1 MQSLFYT
8 KGYLM
13 KFLKGRTFQTT
24 CAPGQHPVLRVVVTE
39 PLGSSP
45 LLGAPQEKTGVPLPK
60 RPKV

>member
-1 MQSLFYT
+1 
-8 KGYLM
+8 M